1 MKPKKASSLY
11 NEVSEEH
18 NVSETLVG
26 DIVEFYY
33 KELRTELSSL
43 KYPRINIEGLG
54 QFVIKDKLVDI
65 YTTKLNRMIDTH
77 DTSTF
82 KAYHNKKS
90 MEEKLEL
97 LNAVSVKI
105 EEEKKRKEQ
114 FFKTKNNESSTESN
128 LGEQESN
135 S

>member
-11 NEVSEEH
+11 NEVSEEY

-82 KAYHNKKS
+82 KAYHNKKA

-97 LNAVSVKI
+97 LNAVNVKI
-105 EEEKKRKEQ
+105 EEEKKRKEE
-114 FFKTKNNESSTESN
+114 FFKTKNNESSSKSN
-128 LGEQESN
+128 LGE
-135 S
+135 